1 VRGGIYEHRSQR
13 RLTRRFPLRGAS
25 APLGPHIRCDLS
37 VSASS
42 ADTCL
47 RSSEARARLT
57 RKDDVLSIEPLECSF
72 EPRPCLTRYGT
83 SETADTLCA
92 IALPDGEGGKR

>member
-1 VRGGIYEHRSQR
+1 MSWRILDSEGILLAAYGRRGGSLRGHAEPTINR
-13 RLTRRFPLRGAS
+13 RTRRITRRFPLRGAF

-57 RKDDVLSIEPLECSF
+57 RKAVCSLS
-72 EPRPCLTRYGT
+72 R
-83 SETADTLCA
+83 
-92 IALPDGEGGKR
+92 